1 VTCTSTPERH
11 RNARVVAGVR
21 FDIAGMVR
29 LFAATMTATNA
40 GAMIARG
47 TSNGEDAMCWQAAR
61 SNIVVGV
68 DGSPA
73 SDAAVRWAAREA
85 MMRVVP
91 IKLINVVAPTLVSS
105 AMAPNHTITQGEE
118 HRARQILNQ
127 ARRIVEESAGE
138 KRPEIHTE
146 RQYAGVVPTLV
157 DASNDAQMVVVGRS
171 RRASGRGSLGSVSA
185 GLLHHAK
192 CPVTV
197 VPDPESAQHAIRD
210 APVLVG
216 IDGSTAS
223 EAAAALAFDEA
234 SRRGVALLA
243 LQAWSDVGVLPILG
257 MDWRTYRD
265 KGAELLGER
274 LAGWQERYPDV
285 QVHRRLVC
293 DVPDRWLLDESKNA
307 QLVVLGS
314 GGCGGYARMHLGS
327 VTSAVVRSARVPVI
341 VVRHCRHKPADH
353 EWIQRV
359 WGWA

>member
-1 VTCTSTPERH
+1 MSSQ
-11 RNARVVAGVR
+11 
-21 FDIAGMVR
+21 
-29 LFAATMTATNA
+29 
-40 GAMIARG
+40 AM
-47 TSNGEDAMCWQAAR
+47 R

-105 AMAPNHTITQGEE
+105 AMAPNHTITQAEE
-118 HRARQILNQ
+118 LQARQILQQ
-127 ARRIVEESAGE
+127 ARRIVEDLAGA
-138 KRPEIHTE
+138 KQPDIHTE
-146 RQYAGVVPTLV
+146 RQYAAVVPTLV
-157 DASNDAQMVVVGRS
+157 DASDDAQMVVVGS
-171 RRASGRGSLGSVSA
+171 SGRACGRGMLGSVSA
-185 GLLHHAK
+185 GLLHHAD

-197 VPDPESAQHAIRD
+197 VPDPESAQHELRD

-223 EAAAALAFDEA
+223 EVAAALAFDEA
-234 SRRGVALLA
+234 SRRGVPLLA
-243 LQAWSDVGVLPILG
+243 LQAWSDVGVFPVLG

-274 LAGWQERYPDV
+274 LAGWQECYPDV

-293 DVPDRWLLDESKNA
+293 DVPDRWLIDESKNA

-314 GGCGGYARMHLGS
+314 GGRGGYAGMRLGS

-341 VVRHCRHKPADH
+341 VVRHGRDEPADH
-353 EWIQRV
+353 EWIRRV
-359 WGWA
+359 

>member
-1 VTCTSTPERH
+1 MYSR
-11 RNARVVAGVR
+11 
-21 FDIAGMVR
+21 
-29 LFAATMTATNA
+29 AT
-40 GAMIARG
+40 
-47 TSNGEDAMCWQAAR
+47 R
-61 SNIVVGV
+61 SIVVGV

-73 SDAAVRWAAREA
+73 SDAAVRWAACEA

-105 AMAPNHTITQGEE
+105 AMAPNHTITQAEE
-118 HRARQILNQ
+118 LQARQILQQ
-127 ARRIVEESAGE
+127 ARRIVEDLAGA
-138 KRPEIHTE
+138 KQPDIHTE

-157 DASNDAQMVVVGRS
+157 DASDDAQMVVVGS
-171 RRASGRGSLGSVSA
+171 SERACGRGMLGSVSA
-185 GLLHHAK
+185 GLLHHAD

-197 VPDPESAQHAIRD
+197 VPDPESAQHKLRD

-234 SRRGVALLA
+234 SRRGVPLLA
-243 LQAWSDVGVLPILG
+243 LQAWSDVGVFPVLG

-274 LAGWQERYPDV
+274 LAGWQEYYPDV
-285 QVHRRLVC
+285 QVRRRLVC
-293 DVPDRWLLDESKNA
+293 DVPDRWLIDESNNA

-314 GGCGGYARMHLGS
+314 GGRGGYAGMHLGS

-341 VVRHCRHKPADH
+341 VVRHGRDEPADH
-353 EWIQRV
+353 EWIRRV
-359 WGWA
+359 WGWT

>member
-1 VTCTSTPERH
+1 MVT
-11 RNARVVAGVR
+11 
-21 FDIAGMVR
+21 
-29 LFAATMTATNA
+29 LFAATMTATGV
-40 GAMIARG
+40 GAMMARG
-47 TSNGEDAMCWQAAR
+47 TSNGEDAMCRQAAR

-118 HRARQILNQ
+118 LQARQILKQ
-127 ARRIVEESAGE
+127 ARGIVEELAGE
-138 KRPEIHTE
+138 KRPDIHIE

-157 DASNDAQMVVVGRS
+157 DASNDAQMVVVGSS
-171 RRASGRGSLGSVSA
+171 RRAFGRGMLGSVIA
-185 GLLHHAK
+185 GLLHHAN

-197 VPDPESAQHAIRD
+197 VPDPESAQHGIRHD

-234 SRRGVALLA
+234 SRRGVPLLA
-243 LQAWSDVGVLPILG
+243 LQAWSDVGVFPILG
-257 MDWRTYRD
+257 MNWRTYRD

-285 QVHRRLVC
+285 QVRRRLVC
-293 DVPDRWLLDESKNA
+293 DVPDRWLVDESKNA

-314 GGCGGYARMHLGS
+314 GGRGGYAGMHLGS

-341 VVRHCRHKPADH
+341 VARHAWHEPADH
-353 EWIQRV
+353 EWIRRV

>member
-1 VTCTSTPERH
+1 MVT
-11 RNARVVAGVR
+11 
-21 FDIAGMVR
+21 
-29 LFAATMTATNA
+29 LFAATMTATGV
-40 GAMIARG
+40 GAMMARG
-47 TSNGEDAMCWQAAR
+47 TSNGEDAMCRQAAR

-73 SDAAVRWAAREA
+73 SDAAIRWAAREA

-118 HRARQILNQ
+118 LQARQILKQ
-127 ARRIVEESAGE
+127 ARRIVEELAGE
-138 KRPEIHTE
+138 KRPDIHIE

-157 DASNDAQMVVVGRS
+157 DASNDAQMVVVGSS
-171 RRASGRGSLGSVSA
+171 RRAFGRGMLGSVVA
-185 GLLHHAK
+185 GLLHHAN

-197 VPDPESAQHAIRD
+197 VPDPESAQHGIRDD

-234 SRRGVALLA
+234 SRRGVPLLA
-243 LQAWSDVGVLPILG
+243 LQAWSDVGVFPILG

-285 QVHRRLVC
+285 QVRRRLVC
-293 DVPDRWLLDESKNA
+293 DVPDRWLVDESKNA

-314 GGCGGYARMHLGS
+314 GGRGGYAGMHLGS

-341 VVRHCRHKPADH
+341 VARHRRHEPADQ
-353 EWIQRV
+353 EWIQHV
-359 WGWA
+359 WGWV

>member
-1 VTCTSTPERH
+1 
-11 RNARVVAGVR
+11 
-21 FDIAGMVR
+21 
-29 LFAATMTATNA
+29 
-40 GAMIARG
+40 
-47 TSNGEDAMCWQAAR
+47 MCRQAAR

-118 HRARQILNQ
+118 LRARQILKQ
-127 ARRIVEESAGE
+127 AGRIVEELAGE
-138 KRPEIHTE
+138 KRPDIHIE

-157 DASNDAQMVVVGRS
+157 EASNDAQMVVVGSS
-171 RRASGRGSLGSVSA
+171 RRAFGRGMLGPVIA
-185 GLLHHAK
+185 GLLHHAN

-197 VPDPESAQHAIRD
+197 VPDPESAQHGIRDD

-234 SRRGVALLA
+234 SRRGVSLLA
-243 LQAWSDVGVLPILG
+243 LQAWSDVGVFPILG

-265 KGAELLGER
+265 QGAELLGER

-285 QVHRRLVC
+285 QVQRRLVC
-293 DVPDRWLLDESKNA
+293 DVPDRWLVDEAKNA

-314 GGCGGYARMHLGS
+314 GGRGGYAGMHLGS

-341 VVRHCRHKPADH
+341 VARHAWHEPADH
-353 EWIQRV
+353 EWIRRV

>member
-1 VTCTSTPERH
+1 MVT
-11 RNARVVAGVR
+11 
-21 FDIAGMVR
+21 
-29 LFAATMTATNA
+29 LFAATMTATGV
-40 GAMIARG
+40 GAMMARG
-47 TSNGEDAMCWQAAR
+47 TSNGEDAMCRQAAR

-118 HRARQILNQ
+118 LQARQILKQ
-127 ARRIVEESAGE
+127 ARRIVEELAGE
-138 KRPEIHTE
+138 KRPDIHIE

-157 DASNDAQMVVVGRS
+157 DASNDAQMVVVGSS
-171 RRASGRGSLGSVSA
+171 RRAFGRGMLGSVVA
-185 GLLHHAK
+185 GLLHHAN

-197 VPDPESAQHAIRD
+197 VPDPESAQHGIRDD

-234 SRRGVALLA
+234 SRRGVPLLA
-243 LQAWSDVGVLPILG
+243 LQAWSDVGVFPILG

-285 QVHRRLVC
+285 QVRRRLVC
-293 DVPDRWLLDESKNA
+293 DVPDRWLVDESKNA

-314 GGCGGYARMHLGS
+314 GGRGGYAGMHLGS

-341 VVRHCRHKPADH
+341 VARHAWHEPADH
-353 EWIQRV
+353 EWIRRV

>member
-1 VTCTSTPERH
+1 MCSRATP
-11 RNARVVAGVR
+11 
-21 FDIAGMVR
+21 
-29 LFAATMTATNA
+29 
-40 GAMIARG
+40 
-47 TSNGEDAMCWQAAR
+47 S
-61 SNIVVGV
+61 IVVGV

-85 MMRVVP
+85 MMRVLP

-118 HRARQILNQ
+118 GQARQILKQ
-127 ARRIVEESAGE
+127 ARRIVEELTGE
-138 KRPEIHTE
+138 KPPDIHTE

-157 DASNDAQMVVVGRS
+157 DASIDAQMVVVGRS
-171 RRASGRGSLGSVSA
+171 GRAFGRGMLGSVIT
-185 GLLHHAK
+185 GLLHHAN
-192 CPVTV
+192 CAVAV
-197 VPDPESAQHAIRD
+197 VPDPESAQHEMGE

-234 SRRGVALLA
+234 SRRGVPLLA
-243 LQAWSDVGVLPILG
+243 LQAWSDVGVFPMLG

-274 LAGWQERYPDV
+274 LAGWQECYPDV

-293 DVPDRWLLDESKNA
+293 DVPDRWLVDESKNA

-314 GGCGGYARMHLGS
+314 GGRGGYAGMHLGS

-341 VVRHCRHKPADH
+341 VARHDGHEPAD
-353 EWIQRV
+353 EAWIRRV

>member
-1 VTCTSTPERH
+1 
-11 RNARVVAGVR
+11 
-21 FDIAGMVR
+21 
-29 LFAATMTATNA
+29 
-40 GAMIARG
+40 
-47 TSNGEDAMCWQAAR
+47 MCSRAAR
-61 SNIVVGV
+61 YNVVVGV

-85 MMRVVP
+85 MMRVLP

-105 AMAPNHTITQGEE
+105 AMAPNHTITQEE
-118 HRARQILNQ
+118 ERQARQSLKQ
-127 ARRIVEESAGE
+127 AQRIVEELAGE
-138 KRPEIHTE
+138 KPPDIHTQ

-171 RRASGRGSLGSVSA
+171 RRASGRGMLGSVSA
-185 GLLHHAK
+185 GLLHHAN

-197 VPDPESAQHAIRD
+197 VPDPESAQHGICD

-234 SRRGVALLA
+234 SRRGVPLLA
-243 LQAWSDVGVLPILG
+243 LQAWSDVGVFPILG

-265 KGAELLGER
+265 QGAELLGER

-314 GGCGGYARMHLGS
+314 GGRGGYAGMHLGS

-341 VVRHCRHKPADH
+341 VVRHCWHEPADH

-359 WGWA
+359 WGWV

>member
-1 VTCTSTPERH
+1 
-11 RNARVVAGVR
+11 
-21 FDIAGMVR
+21 
-29 LFAATMTATNA
+29 
-40 GAMIARG
+40 
-47 TSNGEDAMCWQAAR
+47 MCRQAAM

-73 SDAAVRWAAREA
+73 SDAAVRWAVRDA

-91 IKLINVVAPTLVSS
+91 IKLINVVAPTMVSS

-118 HRARQILNQ
+118 YQARRILNS
-127 ARRIVEESAGE
+127 ARRIVEGMAGD
-138 KRPEIHTE
+138 KRPDIQTE
-146 RQYAGVVPTLV
+146 RRYAGVVPTLV
-157 DASNDAQMVVVGRS
+157 DASNDASMVVLG
-171 RRASGRGSLGSVSA
+171 RRASGRGMLGSVGA
-185 GLLHHAK
+185 GLLHHAN

-197 VPDPESAQHAIRD
+197 VPDPESAQHGIHD

-223 EAAAALAFDEA
+223 EGAAALAFDEA
-234 SRRGVALLA
+234 SRRGVPLLA

-265 KGAELLGER
+265 QGAELLGER

-293 DVPDRWLLDESKNA
+293 DVPDRWLIDESKNA

-314 GGCGGYARMHLGS
+314 GGRGGYAGMHLGS
-327 VTSAVVRSARVPVI
+327 VTSAVVRSARVPVT
-341 VVRHCRHKPADH
+341 VVRHGWSEPADH
-353 EWIQRV
+353 EWIRRV

>member
-1 VTCTSTPERH
+1 MVT
-11 RNARVVAGVR
+11 
-21 FDIAGMVR
+21 
-29 LFAATMTATNA
+29 LFAATMTATGA
-40 GAMIARG
+40 GAMIARV
-47 TSNGEDAMCWQAAR
+47 TSNGEDAMYRQVAR

-68 DGSPA
+68 DGSRA
-73 SDAAVRWAAREA
+73 SVAAVRWAAREA
-85 MMRVVP
+85 MMRLVP

-118 HRARQILNQ
+118 HQARQILNQ
-127 ARRIVEESAGE
+127 ARRIVEELAGE
-138 KRPEIHTE
+138 KRPDIHTE

-157 DASNDAQMVVVGRS
+157 DASNDAQLVVLGSS
-171 RRASGRGSLGSVSA
+171 RRASGRGMLGSVSA
-185 GLLHHAK
+185 GLLHHAN
-192 CPVTV
+192 CPVAV
-197 VPDPESAQHAIRD
+197 VPDPESTQHGIRD

-223 EAAAALAFDEA
+223 EGAAALAFDEA
-234 SRRGVALLA
+234 SRRGVPLMA

-257 MDWRTYRD
+257 MDWRTNRD

-293 DVPDRWLLDESKNA
+293 DVPDRWLIEESKNA

-314 GGCGGYARMHLGS
+314 GGRGGYAGMHLGS

-341 VVRHCRHKPADH
+341 VVRHREHEPADH
-353 EWIQRV
+353 EWIRRV
-359 WGWA
+359 WGWV

>member
-1 VTCTSTPERH
+1 MVT
-11 RNARVVAGVR
+11 
-21 FDIAGMVR
+21 
-29 LFAATMTATNA
+29 LFAATMTATGV
-40 GAMIARG
+40 GAMMDRG
-47 TSNGEDAMCWQAAR
+47 TSNGEDAMCRQAAR

-118 HRARQILNQ
+118 LQARQILKQ
-127 ARRIVEESAGE
+127 ARRIVEELAGE
-138 KRPEIHTE
+138 KRPDIHIE

-157 DASNDAQMVVVGRS
+157 DASNDAQMVVVGSS
-171 RRASGRGSLGSVSA
+171 RRAFGRGMLGSVVA
-185 GLLHHAK
+185 GLLHHAN

-197 VPDPESAQHAIRD
+197 VPDPESAQHGIRDD

-234 SRRGVALLA
+234 SRRGVPLLA
-243 LQAWSDVGVLPILG
+243 LQAWSDVGVFPILG

-285 QVHRRLVC
+285 QVRRRLVC
-293 DVPDRWLLDESKNA
+293 DVPDRWLVDESKNA

-314 GGCGGYARMHLGS
+314 GGRGGYAGMHLGS

-341 VVRHCRHKPADH
+341 VARHAWHEPADH
-353 EWIQRV
+353 EWIRRV

>member
-1 VTCTSTPERH
+1 MVT
-11 RNARVVAGVR
+11 
-21 FDIAGMVR
+21 
-29 LFAATMTATNA
+29 LFAATMTAT
-40 GAMIARG
+40 GVGTMMARG
-47 TSNGEDAMCWQAAR
+47 TSNVEDAMCRQAAR

-118 HRARQILNQ
+118 LQARQILKQ
-127 ARRIVEESAGE
+127 ARRIVEELAGE
-138 KRPEIHTE
+138 NPPDIHIE

-157 DASNDAQMVVVGRS
+157 DASNDAQMVVVGSS
-171 RRASGRGSLGSVSA
+171 RRAFGRGMLGSVIA
-185 GLLHHAK
+185 GLLHHAN

-197 VPDPESAQHAIRD
+197 VPDPESAQHGIRDD

-223 EAAAALAFDEA
+223 EAAAGLGFDEA
-234 SRRGVALLA
+234 SRRGVPLLA
-243 LQAWSDVGVLPILG
+243 LQAWSDVGVFPILG

-285 QVHRRLVC
+285 QVRRRLVC
-293 DVPDRWLLDESKNA
+293 DVPERWLVDESKNA

-314 GGCGGYARMHLGS
+314 GGRGGYAGMHLGS

-341 VVRHCRHKPADH
+341 VARHAWHEPADH
-353 EWIQRV
+353 EWIRRV